1 MDINELL
8 KLNPNSECELKFTF
22 TEEWKHCYYQLKNK
36 SSPELDP
43 NNLPVLDEEYSGD
56 TGESL
61 LNDND
66 EEVFDPTQEI
76 KYELYYEIEQ
86 SDTYK
91 SKTFIGL
98 LQENIKDLINS
109 GELSSDSEQYELMDA
124 LDIQFDPNYS
134 AITFFEAINCDDS
147 EHLENINEYDS
158 LLWCTSSQ
166 LDEERI
172 SFSIREI

>member
-56 TGESL
+56 TGEPL

-86 SDTYK
+86 SDIYK
-91 SKTFIGL
+91 SKTFIRESFVSYSFAILYISDSFGCPF
-98 LQENIKDLINS
+98 IPIINS
-109 GELSSDSEQYELMDA
+109 
-124 LDIQFDPNYS
+124 
-134 AITFFEAINCDDS
+134 
-147 EHLENINEYDS
+147 HLLYV
-158 LLWCTSSQ
+158 
-166 LDEERI
+166 
-172 SFSIREI
+172 

>member
-1 MDINELL
+1 MEINELL

-56 TGESL
+56 TGEPL

-91 SKTFIGL
+91 SKTFIGSSSNDPSL
-98 LQENIKDLINS
+98 LF
-109 GELSSDSEQYELMDA
+109 EQYKRKNEMIKIENLFIINFLKYFEHYSMNHHYKLH
-124 LDIQFDPNYS
+124 LDHF
-134 AITFFEAINCDDS
+134 
-147 EHLENINEYDS
+147 
-158 LLWCTSSQ
+158 
-166 LDEERI
+166 
-172 SFSIREI
+172 